1 MIVNK
6 LDEYL
11 NNTDHNDIN
20 HIIAKYMK
28 RNLERMADMKIDDV
42 ASQCYV
48 SKGKISKFCKKL
60 GYDNFQALKDD
71 CINDHLAKK
80 TVKLRQQHHLE
91 KDFQQ
96 HIYDSLQT
104 IEDNLTNVDIEIIH
118 HLVDDL
124 YKAQYIF
131 VYGVAYSYLLC
142 RYFQY
147 ECEFL
152 NKDVIII
159 DEKFHRDY
167 QMPKQSLILIFT
179 VEGYAFKADHR
190 LLRRL
195 NKYPVKKWCLS
206 TDFLSQDIEETFDE
220 TLLIPA
226 KNTEL
231 KDRRIL
237 VRYMIDVILGR
248 YQYLYVKK

>member
-11 NNTDHNDIN
+11 NNTDHNDMN

-28 RNLERMADMKIDDV
+28 KNLDKIADMKIDDI

-60 GYDNFQALKDD
+60 GYDNFQAFKDD

-80 TVKLRQQHHLE
+80 MVKLRQQYHLE

-96 HIYDSLQT
+96 HIDDSLQT
-104 IEDNLTNVDIEIIH
+104 IQTNLASTDIEMINQ
-118 HLVDDL
+118 LVDDIFQA
-124 YKAQYIF
+124 KYIF

-167 QMPKQSLILIFT
+167 HMPEQSFILVFT
-179 VEGYAFKADHR
+179 VEGYAFESDHR

-195 NKYPVKKWCLS
+195 KKYPVKKWCLS
-206 TDFLSQDIEETFDE
+206 TDFLSQKVKREFDK
-220 TLLIPA
+220 TLLIPS

-237 VRYMIDVILGR
+237 IRYMIDIILGR